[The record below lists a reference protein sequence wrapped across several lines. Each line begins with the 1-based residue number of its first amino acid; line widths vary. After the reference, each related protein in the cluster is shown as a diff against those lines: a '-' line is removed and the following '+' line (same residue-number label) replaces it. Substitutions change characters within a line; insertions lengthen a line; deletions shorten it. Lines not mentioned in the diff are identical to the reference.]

1 MNPKK
6 NLEKNSIER
15 ARDTGLVFAL
25 LLLLLV
31 IRTKNYN
38 ALLPLAIGLL
48 VLVMVWPAIFKM
60 PARLWFGLS
69 DLMGAVISKILLS
82 LVFLLLL
89 TPLAAARKLT
99 GADLMKTKL
108 WKKSQ
113 ESVLVTRDHT
123 FSAADLEKPY

>member
-1 MNPKK
+1 MNSDKT
-6 NLEKNSIER
+6 SIER
-15 ARDTGLVFAL
+15 ARDTGLVFVL
-25 LLLLLV
+25 LLLLI
-31 IRTKNYN
+31 IRAGKYN
-38 ALLPLAIGLL
+38 NLLPLAIGLL
-48 VLVMVWPAIFKM
+48 VLVMVWPAIFKV

-89 TPLAAARKLT
+89 TPLAVARKLT

-108 WKKSQ
+108 WKKGQ
-113 ESVLVTRDHT
+113 ESVLVKRDHT

>member
-1 MNPKK
+1 MNP
-6 NLEKNSIER
+6 EKNSIER
-15 ARDTGLVFAL
+15 ARDTGLVFVL

-31 IRTKNYN
+31 IRTRNYDT
-38 ALLPLAIGLL
+38 LLPLAIGLL
-48 VLVMVWPAIFKM
+48 LLVMVWPAAFKV

-69 DLMGAVISKILLS
+69 EIMGAVTSKLVLS
-82 LVFLLLL
+82 LIFLLLL

-99 GADLMKTKL
+99 GADLMKIKL
-108 WKKSQ
+108 WKKGE